1 MADNADTSS
10 LLNTSQAAD
19 YIGLSASTLS
29 KDRVNPVLKI
39 PYCKLGAAV
48 RYRRS
53 DLDNWIEARMR
64 ISTSEQAAA

>member
-1 MADNADTSS
+1 MADDAKPSN

-29 KDRVNPVLKI
+29 KDRVHSVLKI
-39 PYCKLGAAV
+39 PYLKLGAAV

-53 DLDNWIEARMR
+53 DLDQWIETRIRM
-64 ISTSEQAAA
+64 STSDKTAA